1 MRSPSLLIAFLF
13 ATLSVVQA
21 QTQSENSASAPYI
34 ESTGTAELMVVPD
47 QIFLRISLQERYQNK
62 VKITVEAQETQLKA
76 AILSLG
82 IPIEKLSLADANAD
96 YVKIRRNQK
105 DVLTRKDYQLV
116 LPDAEILGNVLEA
129 LDKMEV
135 ADAFINSVSHSKLD
149 SLQKTIRIKAIQAA
163 KEKADYLL
171 NAIGE
176 QTGKPLIVKVIN
188 DGPYG
193 ADNDLNIKGSRAG
206 GVNYYIDGVRVHA
219 LGENEVQFQKIRIS
233 MSAYVKF
240 GIK

>member
-1 MRSPSLLIAFLF
+1 MKAQALLIAFLF
-13 ATLSVVQA
+13 ATLSVNA

-47 QIFLRISLQERYQNK
+47 QIFLRISLQERYLNRT
-62 VKITVEAQETQLKA
+62 KITVDAQETQLKA
-76 AILSLG
+76 AILALG
-82 IPIEKLSLADANAD
+82 IPIEKLSLADAIAD

-105 DVLTRKDYQLV
+105 DVLTRKDYQLL
-116 LPDAEILGNVLEA
+116 LPDAETLGNVLEA
-129 LDKMEV
+129 LDKLEV
-135 ADAFINSVSHSKLD
+135 ADAYINSVSHSKLD

-171 NAIGE
+171 SAIGE

-188 DGPYG
+188 DVPYG
-193 ADNDLNIKGSRAG
+193 ADNDVNIKGSRTG
-206 GVNYYIDGVRVHA
+206 GVNYYIDGVRVHKV
-219 LGENEVQFQKIRIS
+219 GENDIQYQKIRIS
-233 MSAYVKF
+233 MSVYVKF